1 MERSV
6 VRDGDPPGTRQEA
19 TRWPSV
25 VTAGDRHRQHRGGE
39 RRRETEGARLETLDA
54 TVGASLALGE
64 DHHHLP
70 GLEEPDGLAR
80 RPRVGR
86 LNLDGKRAE
95 QTDEWPEEGD
105 LEETAPCH
113 VVDAPTDRNP
123 NEPRISARLGVCRDH
138 QRAPPPEGLNPAPPR
153 LRRSPAR
160 FTSRP

>member
-6 VRDGDPPGTRQEA
+6 VRDRDPPGTRQEA

-113 VVDAPTDRNP
+113 VVRSEEHTSELQSLAY
-123 NEPRISARLGVCRDH
+123 LVCRLLL
-138 QRAPPPEGLNPAPPR
+138 EKK
-153 LRRSPAR
+153 
-160 FTSRP
+160 